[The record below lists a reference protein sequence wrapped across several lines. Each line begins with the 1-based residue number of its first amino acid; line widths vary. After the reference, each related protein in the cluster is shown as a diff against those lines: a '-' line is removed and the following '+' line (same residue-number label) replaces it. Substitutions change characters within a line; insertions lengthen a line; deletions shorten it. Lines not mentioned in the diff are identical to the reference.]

1 MKILITGAAGFI
13 GMHLCKKLL
22 DLGFEVIGLD
32 NINSYYDIKLK
43 KNKLKNLYNK
53 NKKFKFYEIDIL
65 DNTKLTNIFNDN
77 DFDYVVH
84 LAAQAGVR
92 YSIEKPRT
100 YIDSNL
106 IGFFNIL
113 ELSKSSDIKNFFYA
127 SSSSVYG
134 LNENH
139 PWKEDDMTDTPVAL
153 YGATKKANELMASS
167 YSHLYDINATGLRFF
182 TVYGPWGRP
191 DMSLFLFVDAIFN
204 DKEIQLFNNGNMI
217 RDFTY
222 IDDVISSIIKLI
234 ETDVNKTDVKN
245 SHQIFNIGTG
255 NPIKLRDYIQVIEN
269 EIGKKAKI
277 KNLPMQMGDIKVTSA
292 DNEKLKKFIN
302 YVPNTSV
309 VDGIRNF
316 VKWYKD
322 YYES

>member
-1 MKILITGAAGFI
+1 
-13 GMHLCKKLL
+13 
-22 DLGFEVIGLD
+22 
-32 NINSYYDIKLK
+32 
-43 KNKLKNLYNK
+43 
-53 NKKFKFYEIDIL
+53 
-65 DNTKLTNIFNDN
+65 
-77 DFDYVVH
+77 
-84 LAAQAGVR
+84 
-92 YSIEKPRT
+92 
-100 YIDSNL
+100 
-106 IGFFNIL
+106 
-113 ELSKSSDIKNFFYA
+113 
-127 SSSSVYG
+127 
-134 LNENH
+134 
-139 PWKEDDMTDTPVAL
+139 
-153 YGATKKANELMASS
+153 
-167 YSHLYDINATGLRFF
+167 
-182 TVYGPWGRP
+182 
-191 DMSLFLFVDAIFN
+191 MSLFLFVDAIFN

>member
-1 MKILITGAAGFI
+1 
-13 GMHLCKKLL
+13 
-22 DLGFEVIGLD
+22 
-32 NINSYYDIKLK
+32 
-43 KNKLKNLYNK
+43 
-53 NKKFKFYEIDIL
+53 
-65 DNTKLTNIFNDN
+65 
-77 DFDYVVH
+77 
-84 LAAQAGVR
+84 
-92 YSIEKPRT
+92 
-100 YIDSNL
+100 
-106 IGFFNIL
+106 
-113 ELSKSSDIKNFFYA
+113 
-127 SSSSVYG
+127 
-134 LNENH
+134 
-139 PWKEDDMTDTPVAL
+139 MTDTPVAL

-269 EIGKKAKI
+269 EIGR
-277 KNLPMQMGDIKVTSA
+277 
-292 DNEKLKKFIN
+292 KLKLKICQC
-302 YVPNTSV
+302 
-309 VDGIRNF
+309 
-316 VKWYKD
+316 KWVILK
-322 YYES
+322 SHQLIMKN